1 MLWQQNRC
9 RRQNKFIYKKKED
22 GEFISRRNFFL
33 NSQMLKSLHN
43 KMRVLL

>member
-1 MLWQQNRC
+1 MLWQQTRC
-9 RRQNKFIYKKKED
+9 RRQNKFINKK
-22 GEFISRRNFFL
+22 GRRGIYFPSQLFP